1 MFTLKDFDN
10 EEKQKT
16 RQNEDNNK
24 RVEMQDLMQ
33 WKHFNPTN
41 QSERQPQLLQD
52 PILKEALRYLSYVF
66 MNEVHASAIH

>member
-1 MFTLKDFDN
+1 MDK
-10 EEKQKT
+10 EEKLKNQPK
-16 RQNEDNNK
+16 EENNK

-41 QSERQPQLLQD
+41 QSDKQPQLFQD

>member
-1 MFTLKDFDN
+1 MDN
-10 EEKQKT
+10 EGKQKNQ
-16 RQNEDNNK
+16 QNEDNNK

-33 WKHFNPTN
+33 WKHFNPTTP
-41 QSERQPQLLQD
+41 SEKQPELFKD